1 MLPPYVSIIVPCR
14 NEVNFIAKFLDSLLA
29 NDYSKINMEVL
40 VVDGMSDDGTRD
52 IIKSYMP
59 QHNIISLIDN
69 EQKTTPAALNLGI
82 KNAKGEVIMRMDVH
96 AEYPTNY
103 ISGLLA
109 VLNETGA
116 DNVGGLCD
124 TIPAN
129 NSVIG
134 KAIAMA
140 MAHPFGVGNSYFR
153 IGVVEPRW
161 VDTVP
166 FGCYRRKVFDR
177 IGLFD
182 EELIRNQDDELNLR
196 LIKQG
201 GKILLVPQIISNYYA
216 RDSLRNLGRMYFQY
230 GYFKP
235 LVVRKIGGVLTIR
248 QIVPGAF
255 VLSLVLLSLLAP
267 WSGMALLYDKILL
280 SAYTAA
286 NLSASWITAF
296 RTKAPSAF
304 ALPLVFPVVH
314 FAYGF
319 GYLKGVYEFF
329 LLPLFKSRK
338 TTPVDIKISR

>member
-29 NDYSKINMEVL
+29 NDYPKIKMEVL

-52 IIKSYMP
+52 IIKSYMS
-59 QHNIISLIDN
+59 QHGFISLINN
-69 EQKTTPAALNLGI
+69 EQRTTPVALNLGI
-82 KNAKGEVIMRMDVH
+82 THAKGEVVMRMDVH

-103 ISGLLA
+103 VSGLLA
-109 VLNETGA
+109 VLDETGA
-116 DNVGGLCD
+116 DNVGGLCH
-124 TIPAN
+124 TVPAN

-134 KAIAMA
+134 KAIAIA

-166 FGCYRRKVFDR
+166 FGCYRKEVFDR

-196 LIKQG
+196 LIKHG
-201 GKILLVPQIISNYYA
+201 GKILLVPQIVSNYYA
-216 RDSLRNLGRMYFQY
+216 RDSLRNLWRMYFQY

-235 LVVRKIGGVLTIR
+235 LVVRKIGGVLTFR

-255 VLSLVLLSLLAP
+255 VLSLVLLTLLAP
-267 WSGMALLYDKILL
+267 WSSKALLFDNILL
-280 SAYTAA
+280 STYVAA
-286 NLSASWITAF
+286 NLSASWVTAF
-296 RTKAPSAF
+296 RTKVPSAF
-304 ALPLVFPVVH
+304 ALPFIFPVVH

-319 GYLKGVYEFF
+319 GYLKGIYEFF
-329 LLPLFKSRK
+329 LLPLFKSKIPSPR
-338 TTPVDIKISR
+338 DINISR